1 MKNKEGFP
9 LYGRCGVQ
17 IEYILFIAKR
27 IVKIEG
33 RLNVRKMRREEKQDT
48 KIDIMFS

>member
-1 MKNKEGFP
+1 MA
-9 LYGRCGVQ
+9 GV
-17 IEYILFIAKR
+17 ECRLNTFYLAKR